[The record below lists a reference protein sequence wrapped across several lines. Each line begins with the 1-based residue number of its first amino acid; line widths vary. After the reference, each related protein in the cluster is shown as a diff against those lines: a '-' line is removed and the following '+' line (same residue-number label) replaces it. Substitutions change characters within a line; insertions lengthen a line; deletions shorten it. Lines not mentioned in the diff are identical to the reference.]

1 MSPSRIE
8 SLQSILA
15 RDSKDALA
23 RYMLANE
30 LYKEGRYQ
38 EAIDSFMTYLGLKED
53 EGAAYRTMAEAYL
66 QLGKV
71 EEARTALE
79 KGVAAALKYHHSG
92 MAAEFEERLRELES

>member
-1 MSPSRIE
+1 VSSSRIE

-15 RDSKDALA
+15 RDPQDALA

-38 EAIDSFMTYLGLKED
+38 EAIDSLAAYLGLKED
-53 EGAAYRTMAEAYL
+53 EGSAYRTLAEAYL
-66 QLGKV
+66 KLGKV
-71 EEARTALE
+71 EEARAALQ